1 MTLSAPSPPRAW
13 EPLTPRGV
21 AAFAGASLGRLWLVQ
36 LVVAVLAA
44 GAVVWFLEAAWF
56 PVVRAAIH
64 QMPPQGEI
72 HGQQLAWV
80 GDSPVQLAANHSL
93 GLAVDLNH
101 SGQLARAAQLQV
113 EFGRKDLRVVSLPG
127 YMVVDYPAGWRIAFN
142 RTELDPWWGAWEPA
156 IAAGAALGT
165 VLVLLLVWTALATL
179 YCAPVRFIT
188 LFENHDLSWRQSWRL
203 AGASLMPGALFLTF
217 GIVGCALGWIDLVR
231 LGAMAGLHFLIG
243 WIYLFLS
250 PLFLPR
256 HPAAPGIK
264 SNPFAEKK
272 DAAK

>member
-1 MTLSAPSPPRAW
+1 MTSSAPSLPRAW

-36 LVVAVLAA
+36 LVVAALAA
-44 GAVVWFLEAAWF
+44 GAVVWFLEASCF

-72 HGQQLAWV
+72 RREQLSWS

-101 SGQLARAAQLQV
+101 SGRLARAAQLQV
-113 EFGRKDLRVVSLPG
+113 EFGRRDLRVISMPG

-142 RTELDPWWGAWEPA
+142 RRELDPWWGAWEPG

-165 VLVLLLVWTALATL
+165 VLALLLVWTALATL
-179 YCAPVRFIT
+179 YCAPVRLIS
-188 LFENHDLSWRQSWRL
+188 LFENRDLTWGQSWRL
-203 AGASLMPGALFLTF
+203 AGASLMPGALFMTF
-217 GIVGCALGWIDLVR
+217 GIVGCALNWIDLMG
-231 LGAMAGLHFLIG
+231 LGAMAGLHVLIG

-256 HPAAPGIK
+256 HPAAAKIK
-264 SNPFAEKK
+264 PNPFT
-272 DAAK
+272 